1 MQTINLNL
9 VPGKVKPVV
18 HSSQYDKGRTFRCY
32 LFDGSTN
39 YTLDG
44 TETITIEGQKSDSH
58 IFLYSVTNTHSNY
71 VDVATTEQMTA
82 ISGLVDCELRIK
94 KGDTDIGTANFWLEV
109 EKASTENGVISD
121 SDISALREVED
132 SANAAATAAGTS
144 AGEAA
149 ASAESASSSATAAA
163 ESAEQAGAWA
173 ASTAKKLIL
182 WRDPTD
188 NGLNWTYDPDLPD

>member
-44 TETITIEGQKSDSH
+44 AETITIEGQKSDSH

-149 ASAESASSSATAAA
+149 ASAESASDSATSAA

-173 ASTAKKLIL
+173 ASTTKKLIL

>member
-149 ASAESASSSATAAA
+149 ASAESASDSATAAA

-173 ASTAKKLIL
+173 ASSAKKLIL

>member
-18 HSSQYDKGRTFRCY
+18 HSSQYDKGRAFRCY

-149 ASAESASSSATAAA
+149 ASAESASDSATAAA

>member
-58 IFLYSVTNTHSNY
+58 IFLYSVTNIHSNY

-149 ASAESASSSATAAA
+149 ASAESASDSATAAA

>member
-58 IFLYSVTNTHSNY
+58 IFLYSVTNTQSNY
-71 VDVATTEQMTA
+71 VDVTTTEQMTA
-82 ISGLVDCELRIK
+82 VSGLVDCELRIK

-149 ASAESASSSATAAA
+149 ASAESASDSATAAA